1 MTEVNQM
8 KKEKRSS
15 ITVLIMLP
23 MILLAILSIGNSIL
37 GCLGMKDMNAK
48 ATEIVGQH
56 MKGIELLG
64 EIEASTERIHKQALS
79 HIIALDLNSKMEI
92 ITTMKESSAGID
104 TKLKQYSVYVTEQD
118 FGTYEILMRS
128 YHSIQDAIA
137 NLAVYSASGQTA
149 KAYEYANSELASYAN
164 EMKQQLTTL
173 KDSIQEVAKTAS
185 NELETTYQS
194 SLYVYTIAIVLTI
207 IAIII
212 VFYCVVKRIILPI
225 SRMKRELSEI
235 LDGMKQ
241 KAGDLTKRVTVR
253 YEDEIAALGNGINLF
268 LENLQHVFGIIK
280 EDSVQLNHVVI
291 EVLGSVRSSR
301 DNVAEVSALSEELSA
316 TMEEVSG
323 NTTVI
328 HDNTNVLNDQIND
341 IAEKTLQINEYS
353 KGMKRNAEQVEQ
365 TAQKNKEQIDKQ
377 LNEIMEVLTDAI
389 EECKSV
395 EKVNNLTN
403 EILSISSQ
411 TNLLSLNA
419 SIEAARAGEAGK
431 GFAVVAEE
439 IRSLAD
445 SSRETANYIQEING
459 QVTRAVEN
467 LAEEAGTLIKYLQES
482 IIPEFDRFVQAGNQY
497 KGEAI
502 FVETVMGE
510 FTENIEKLRNSIS
523 GIATAIGLI
532 TSAID
537 ESANGISGVA
547 VSTQSLVEEI
557 GGISK
562 QMDETQEIVA
572 VLNTETETFK
582 KL

>member
-23 MILLAILSIGNSIL
+23 MILLAILSIGTSIL

-92 ITTMKESSAGID
+92 ITTMKESSADID

-185 NELETTYQS
+185 NELEATYQS

-207 IAIII
+207 IAIIL

-253 YEDEIAALGNGINLF
+253 YEDEIAALGKGINLF
-268 LENLQHVFGIIK
+268 LENLQHIFGIIK
-280 EDSVQLNHVVI
+280 EDSVQLNHVVV
-291 EVLGSVRSSR
+291 EVLDSVRTSR
-301 DNVAEVSALSEELSA
+301 DNVTDVSALSEELSA

-323 NTTVI
+323 NTIVI
-328 HDNTNVLNDQIND
+328 HDNTIVVNDQINQMV
-341 IAEKTLQINEYS
+341 ERTLQINEYS
-353 KGMKRNAEQVEQ
+353 KEMKQNAERMEQ
-365 TAQKNKEQIDKQ
+365 TAKKNKEQIGNQ
-377 LNEIMEVLTDAI
+377 LSEIMGVLTGAI
-389 EECKSV
+389 EDCKSV
-395 EKVNNLTN
+395 EKINNLTN

-445 SSRETANYIQEING
+445 SSRETANHIQEING
-459 QVTRAVEN
+459 MVTRAVQN
-467 LAEEAGTLIKYLQES
+467 LAGEAGSLIQYLQET
-482 IIPEFDRFVQAGNQY
+482 IIPEFDHFVQAGNQY
-497 KGEAI
+497 KGEVVL
-502 FVETVMGE
+502 VESAVEE
-510 FTENIEKLRNSIS
+510 FTVNTEKLRNSIS
-523 GIATAIGLI
+523 GIVTAIGLI

-547 VSTQSLVEEI
+547 ESTQSLVEEI
-557 GGISK
+557 AGISK
-562 QMDETQEIVA
+562 QMDETQTIA
-572 VLNTETETFK
+572 GVLNAETETFQ